1 MKKWLIWY
9 VGKTERV
16 ICVSLLLALSYSV
29 SVSPLQLEI
38 NGYDVAGWAQDKPEE
53 STTHTNKQRQMAL
66 ILCGTLL
73 VVMFVK
79 IVVPR
84 MVEAKGMV
92 VEL

>member
-1 MKKWLIWY
+1 M
-9 VGKTERV
+9 
-16 ICVSLLLALSYSV
+16 
-29 SVSPLQLEI
+29 SPLQLEI

-53 STTHTNKQRQMAL
+53 STTNTNKQRQIAL
-66 ILCGTLL
+66 ILCGALL

-84 MVEAKGMV
+84 VVEAKGMV